1 MKIKNERQIGNSF
14 GVVLSLI
21 VISVSVFINNI
32 PLAILGA
39 AGVYMYAKYGEIWLN
54 W

>member
-1 MKIKNERQIGNSF
+1 MTIKNERQIGNSF
-14 GVVLSLI
+14 GVVLSFI
-21 VISVSVFINNI
+21 VIGVSVFTNNI

-39 AGVYMYAKYGEIWLN
+39 AGVYMYAKYGEIWWN